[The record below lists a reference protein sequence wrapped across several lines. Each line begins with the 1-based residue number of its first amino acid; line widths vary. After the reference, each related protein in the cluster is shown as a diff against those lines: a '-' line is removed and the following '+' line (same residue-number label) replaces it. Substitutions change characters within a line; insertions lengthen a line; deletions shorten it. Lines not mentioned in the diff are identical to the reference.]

1 MEDASLRMGKSKNSW
16 GPGNRDLKEV
26 TVGSVLKVVLCD
38 ERKELWKGEEVFRV
52 SRREDQEG
60 RDVWLVIPL
69 GVKEIELLVGETPRR
84 SLLYSWCWLISKG
97 RSLRLD

>member
-1 MEDASLRMGKSKNSW
+1 MGRSKSFW
-16 GPGNRDLKEV
+16 GPGNRNLKEV
-26 TVGSVLKVVLCD
+26 TVGPVLKMVLCD

-52 SRREDQEG
+52 SRREDQER
-60 RDVWLVIPL
+60 RDVWLIFPL
-69 GVKEIELLVGETPRR
+69 GVKEMELLVGETPRR